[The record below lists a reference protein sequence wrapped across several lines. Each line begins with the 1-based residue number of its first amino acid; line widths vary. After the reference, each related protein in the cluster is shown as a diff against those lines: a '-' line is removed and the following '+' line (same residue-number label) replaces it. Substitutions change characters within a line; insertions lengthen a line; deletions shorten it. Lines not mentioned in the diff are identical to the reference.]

1 MNMIEIKILHITKIT
16 FPHSVLDFIFTEGS
30 CKTLITLRNVGLGF
44 QIYKNVIPY
53 NLYVGCLWTVSALSG
68 QE

>member
-1 MNMIEIKILHITKIT
+1 MIQIKILHITKIT
-16 FPHSVLDFIFTEGS
+16 FSHSGLEFIFTEGS
-30 CKTLITLRNVGLGF
+30 CKTLITLRNGGLKF

-53 NLYVGCLWTVSALSG
+53 NLYVGCLWTVSVLSG